1 MKENFIG
8 RLKTEKGVDAR
19 AKPLAKKG
27 KVDDP
32 AKVDSS
38 AILLL
43 CNSTSKTPPLHNRR
57 PPASSRPPTSQSIHE
72 QEHLDHKQLR
82 NVPQRENE
90 AVSPA
95 HFWNLTSTD
104 QGARSQPQRH
114 AHEAS
119 AKPTNTAL
127 LDSSKETLLLNI
139 LCGSLESVDT
149 LTSHTRPRK
158 YTYPASVKEAKMP
171 AAPATGAAGLLAR
184 QLKGMQQ
191 AKDLPG
197 ISCGLVND
205 NVFEWE
211 VMLMISDDCKYYG
224 GTYPSFPIFIVSS
237 RNLPPN
243 SSSQEAISAATSAS
257 HLNIP
262 SCPLPSNSKH
272 RSHSTPTSTPTA
284 DSASQ
289 SCTHPKMTNTGTRAR
304 QSGGAR
310 CKHQRRYY

>member
-119 AKPTNTAL
+119 AKTTNTAL
-127 LDSSKETLLLNI
+127 LDS
-139 LCGSLESVDT
+139 V
-149 LTSHTRPRK
+149 R
-158 YTYPASVKEAKMP
+158 
-171 AAPATGAAGLLAR
+171 
-184 QLKGMQQ
+184 
-191 AKDLPG
+191 
-197 ISCGLVND
+197 
-205 NVFEWE
+205 
-211 VMLMISDDCKYYG
+211 
-224 GTYPSFPIFIVSS
+224 
-237 RNLPPN
+237 
-243 SSSQEAISAATSAS
+243 
-257 HLNIP
+257 
-262 SCPLPSNSKH
+262 
-272 RSHSTPTSTPTA
+272 
-284 DSASQ
+284 
-289 SCTHPKMTNTGTRAR
+289 
-304 QSGGAR
+304 
-310 CKHQRRYY
+310 